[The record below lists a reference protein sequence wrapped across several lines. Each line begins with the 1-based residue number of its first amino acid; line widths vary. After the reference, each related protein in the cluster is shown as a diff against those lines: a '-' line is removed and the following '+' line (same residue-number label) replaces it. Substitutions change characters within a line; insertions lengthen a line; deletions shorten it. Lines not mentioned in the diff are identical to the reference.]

1 MYNIYLIETMVKN
14 FGGKNS
20 KKLGRKYVSSYT
32 KGGNKLRL
40 ADDEDELYA
49 CVSKMLGNGMCHVLC
64 CDNVQRICIIRNKF
78 RGRGKRDN
86 TLSIGTYVIVGK
98 RSWET
103 NSNAE
108 NSKCD
113 LIEVYNENEVKKI
126 KNEVNEVNWNMF
138 KQIENMGLGS
148 SAEDN
153 QDDLTFEFGNE
164 EYNEELANEI
174 EKELQ
179 NNVQD
184 ETFLQDDGD
193 IDIDDI

>member
-1 MYNIYLIETMVKN
+1 MVKN

-20 KKLGRKYVSSYT
+20 KKIGRKYVSSYT

-40 ADDEDELYA
+40 TQDEDEIYA

-86 TLSIGTYVIVGK
+86 NLSMGTYVIIGK

-103 NSNAE
+103 NCNAE

-113 LIEVYNENEVKKI
+113 LIEVYNDNEIKKL
-126 KNEVNEVNWNMF
+126 KNEVIDINWSMF
-138 KQIENMGLGS
+138 KQIESLGLAS
-148 SAEDN
+148 SAEEGPDEVS
-153 QDDLTFEFGNE
+153 FEFTNE
-164 EYNEELANEI
+164 KYNDVLANEI
-174 EKELQ
+174 EKELEMTAE
-179 NNVQD
+179 D

-193 IDIDDI
+193 VDVDDI

>member
-1 MYNIYLIETMVKN
+1 MVKN

-20 KKLGRKYVSSYT
+20 KKLGRKYVSSYS

-40 ADDEDELYA
+40 AVDEDELYA
-49 CVSKMLGNGMCHVLC
+49 CVVKMLGNGMCHVLC

-86 TLSIGTYVIVGK
+86 NLSIGTYVIIGK

-103 NSNAE
+103 NCDAE

-113 LIEVYNENEVKKI
+113 LVEVYNENEVKKI
-126 KNEVNEVNWNMF
+126 KNEVTEINWNIF
-138 KQIENMGLGS
+138 KHIENMGLNS
-148 SAEDN
+148 NADDN
-153 QDDLTFEFGNE
+153 HDEVSFEFGNDE
-164 EYNEELANEI
+164 HNNELEDEI
-174 EKELQ
+174 KKELEISAG
-179 NNVQD
+179 D
-184 ETFLQDDGD
+184 ETFLQDDGN